1 MKDPGK
7 LLRLFREM
15 NLLSSNKR
23 GYTVQELADKLEV
36 SYRTVYR
43 DLRIFEATGFEIL
56 QNPLSKRVRLAH
68 AQEISDKM
76 SFNKTEAEVL
86 QQALVSLP
94 DGPVKQLL
102 FDKVHALSSQQMH
115 LQHLQR
121 QQTVHNFQLLAQA
134 MREKK
139 QAVLLDYNS
148 PSSQSIG
155 NRLVEPF
162 AFNDNMD
169 TVYCFEPASKKNKL
183 FKLERIGQVRL
194 EQISWGYEHLHE
206 QNNTDIFGL
215 PIDQQAH
222 EVKLILG
229 RLSSNLLKEERP
241 AALPFMSPLPDG
253 NQLLQIRVA
262 DYRGIGR
269 FVLGLIDDIE
279 IVGPADFI
287 SYLQKQ
293 IQKLK

>member
-43 DLRIFEATGFEIL
+43 DLHIFEATGFEII
-56 QNPLSKRVRLAH
+56 QNPQSKRVRLAH
-68 AQEISDKM
+68 VKELNDKM

-86 QQALVSLP
+86 QQALVALP
-94 DGPVKQLL
+94 DGPVKQML
-102 FDKVHALSSQQMH
+102 FDKVHALSSNQLQMQQ
-115 LQHLQR
+115 LQR
-121 QQTVHNFQLLAQA
+121 QQTAHNFQLLAQA

-139 QAVLLDYNS
+139 QAILLDYNS

-162 AFNDNMD
+162 AFNGNMD
-169 TVYCFEPASKKNKL
+169 TVYCFEPASRKNKL

-194 EQISWGYEHLHE
+194 EQAPWAYEYQHE
-206 QNNTDIFGL
+206 QKHTDIFGL
-215 PIDQQAH
+215 PLDADAS
-222 EVKLILG
+222 EVQLLLG
-229 RLSSNLLKEERP
+229 RLSANLLKEEQP
-241 AALPFMSPLPDG
+241 AALPFMSPQKDG
-253 NQLLQIRVA
+253 KQLLAIRLA

-279 IVGPADFI
+279 VLGPSEFI
-287 SYLQKQ
+287 SYLKKQ
-293 IQKLK
+293 VQKLH